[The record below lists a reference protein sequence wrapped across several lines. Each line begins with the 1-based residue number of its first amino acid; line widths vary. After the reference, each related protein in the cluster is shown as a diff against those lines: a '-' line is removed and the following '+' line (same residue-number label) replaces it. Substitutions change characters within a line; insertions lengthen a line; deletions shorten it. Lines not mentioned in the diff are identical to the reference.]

1 MQSFIDSIKA
11 AIESALDNI
20 RASFLDGVI
29 SWLYENIMSACQ
41 SLFSSMTGMGTELFQ
56 LGWVKSA
63 LMFFSSFGWMMY
75 ISGCALA
82 IFSMAISYLDMGRIS
97 LKKNVLPILEGLI
110 ATFLFTI
117 VPVALYKACSDLQ
130 TTFIAELSRQFMD
143 TDLSMSSA
151 AMKAIGYVGMQY
163 KGKLLLGFVMLLLV
177 IFCIAKVFLANIKR
191 GGILLIQIAVGSLHL
206 FSLPRGIT
214 EGFYSWCKQVIAL
227 CFTAFL
233 QTSLLYMGLLT
244 FTEVPLVG
252 IGVMLSS
259 CEVHRITKM
268 FGLDTSI
275 SLSPAIGRA
284 SSIIHMGRMVIH

>member
-1 MQSFIDSIKA
+1 MQFFIDSIKA

-20 RASFLDGVI
+20 RTSFLDGVI
-29 SWLYENIMSACQ
+29 SWLYENILSACQ
-41 SLFSSMTGMGTELFQ
+41 SLFSSMTNMGTELFQ

-63 LMFFSSFGWMMY
+63 LSFFSSFGWMMY

-82 IFSMAISYLDMGRIS
+82 VFSMAISYLDMGKIS
-97 LKKNVLPILEGLI
+97 IKKGILPILEGLI
-110 ATFLFTI
+110 ATSLFTI

-163 KGKLLLGFVMLLLV
+163 KEKLLLGFVMLLLF

-191 GGILLIQIAVGSLHL
+191 GGILLIQIAVGTLHL
-206 FSLPRGIT
+206 FSLPRGIN

-233 QTSLLYMGLLT
+233 QTTLLYMGLVT
-244 FTEVPLVG
+244 FCEYPLIG
-252 IGVMLSS
+252 IGVMLSA
-259 CEVHRITKM
+259 CEVPKITKM

-275 SLSPAIGRA
+275 SLSPAISRA
-284 SSIIHMGRMVIH
+284 SSVIHMGRMVIH